1 MTPYPQDAALLEA
14 CAISQVP
21 AQTVTWLWKRRLA
34 FGKLAMLDGDPDM
47 GKSLVTLDL
56 SARLT
61 TGREFLMAARGPARA
76 TSSS

>member
-1 MTPYPQDAALLEA
+1 MPITYTHEIVARPV
-14 CAISQVP
+14 S
-21 AQTVTWLWKRRLA
+21 WLWPTILPA
-34 FGKLAMLDGDPDM
+34 GKLVMLDGDPDM

>member
-1 MTPYPQDAALLEA
+1 MQIRSLRELTPRPLAWFWPGHLAL
-14 CAISQVP
+14 
-21 AQTVTWLWKRRLA
+21 
-34 FGKLAMLDGDPDM
+34 GKLAILDGDPGL